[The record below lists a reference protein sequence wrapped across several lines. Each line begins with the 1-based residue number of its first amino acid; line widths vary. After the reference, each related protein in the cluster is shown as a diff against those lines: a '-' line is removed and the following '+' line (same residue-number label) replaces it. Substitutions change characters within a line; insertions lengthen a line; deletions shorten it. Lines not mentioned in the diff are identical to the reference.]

1 MKTQL
6 NIKHEELLEKMR
18 KHDEELL
25 KILKQGHR
33 DLITQVIKAFLL
45 LNE

>member
-25 KILKQGHR
+25 KLLKQGHR
-33 DLITQVIKAFLL
+33 DLITQVIKVFLL